1 MTETPFTAVPEL
13 LAVIG
18 DPIAHSLSPPMHM
31 AAIRALRL
39 NYLYVAC
46 HVRPGG
52 LRRFVDE
59 VRRGKRLAGFNVTLP
74 HKEKI
79 IPLLSGVSPL
89 AKVVG
94 AVNTVYWKGGKLW
107 GTNTDVD
114 GFALSLKDLGVPL
127 RKRTACVFG
136 AGGASRA
143 VLFALGRLGF
153 GAVAVVN
160 RTQRRA
166 SRLAEEMQ
174 DHFSA
179 CTFSAFAWETAVLAE
194 LFPRTDFFI
203 NTTSIG
209 LEGESYPPLP
219 FEKAR
224 PGAVACDILYTP
236 RNTSFLACARSNGLR
251 VQNGVKMFVAQ
262 GSLAFRL
269 WTGRAA
275 PSGVME
281 EVLRQACEEGA
292 S

>member
-18 DPIAHSLSPPMHM
+18 NPVAHSLSPAMHT

-39 NYLYVAC
+39 NYLYIAC

-59 VRRGKRLAGFNVTLP
+59 VRRSKRLAGFNVTLP
-74 HKEKI
+74 YKEKI
-79 IPLLSGVSPL
+79 IPLLSGISPL
-89 AKVVG
+89 AKAVG

-114 GFALSLKDLGVPL
+114 GFAQSLKDLGVPL
-127 RKRTACVFG
+127 RKRAACVFG

-153 GAVAVVN
+153 ETVAVIN
-160 RTQRRA
+160 RTERRGA
-166 SRLAEEMQ
+166 RLSAEMQ

-179 CTFSAFAWETAVLAE
+179 CTFSAFAWEDAVLKE
-194 LFPRTDFFI
+194 LFPRMNFFI

-209 LEGESYPPLP
+209 LEGEAYPPLP

-224 PGAVACDILYTP
+224 PDSVACDILYTP
-236 RNTSFLACARSNGLR
+236 HNTSFLACARANGLR

-262 GSLAFRL
+262 GALAFRL
-269 WTGRAA
+269 WTGRTA
-275 PSGVME
+275 PNGVME
-281 EVLRQACEEGA
+281 AVVRKYGEGGEV
-292 S
+292 